1 VEHAIAHMNWRFVR
15 LVTKIP
21 FFHYASYVVIG
32 VPLLAELFNQVH
44 PYFPHT
50 RFPHL
55 LIFGFAAGVMFVF
68 SEVVYHLACP
78 EIVKRYET
86 ETEYVEKHRKEY
98 EDGQRHQRINVVLPN
113 LEPSE
118 DDFREELRLLV
129 STNDTVQLNNRLDVL
144 YPIAVGRFLW
154 NEYRRQAASR
164 IVAAWVVFVLY
175 AAGIVLA
182 LFVIYGR
189 LEAVWEAAKAK

>member
-1 VEHAIAHMNWRFVR
+1 MNWRFVR

-68 SEVVYHLACP
+68 SEVVYHLAFLDASLQRFQELLGLTFDP
-78 EIVKRYET
+78 ASRLKRSAGF
-86 ETEYVEKHRKEY
+86 VALLAR
-98 EDGQRHQRINVVLPN
+98 QNRA
-113 LEPSE
+113 
-118 DDFREELRLLV
+118 RESVTDLLRQNWRLLTRKMV
-129 STNDTVQLNNRLDVL
+129 WS
-144 YPIAVGRFLW
+144 
-154 NEYRRQAASR
+154 S
-164 IVAAWVVFVLY
+164 
-175 AAGIVLA
+175 GIRSIGLTSP
-182 LFVIYGR
+182 
-189 LEAVWEAAKAK
+189 

>member
-129 STNDTVQLNNRLDVL
+129 STNDTVQ
-144 YPIAVGRFLW
+144 
-154 NEYRRQAASR
+154 
-164 IVAAWVVFVLY
+164 
-175 AAGIVLA
+175 
-182 LFVIYGR
+182 
-189 LEAVWEAAKAK
+189 